1 MQPSEIKL
9 PSNRSFGV
17 FCTSALTLIGFYF
30 CWELNLRVGTT
41 LIGTGI
47 LFLVITIL
55 KADILFPL
63 NKLWMRAG
71 YLLGRFISPIVLGII
86 YFGLFTPIALFMH
99 LSGRDELHIKLKK
112 SDSYWKIRGAPGSK
126 FQTFKKP
133 F

>member
-1 MQPSEIKL
+1 MKSFEIKL
-9 PSNRSFGV
+9 PSNRNFGV
-17 FCTSALTLIGFYF
+17 FCTSASTLIGFYF
-30 CWELNLRVGTT
+30 CWEVNLRVGTI

-47 LFLVITIL
+47 LFLFITIL

-71 YLLGRFISPIVLGII
+71 YLLGRFASPIVLGII

-99 LSGRDELHIKLKK
+99 LSGRDELRIRLKK
-112 SDSYWKIRGAPGSK
+112 SESYWKIRGAPTSK